1 MQFISP
7 QGVSTDTQPSAKDVA
22 KIITQIKRQKI
33 PAVFM
38 ENVSDPR
45 LLKQIAD
52 ETGAKIGGTLYSDAL
67 TDDKGP
73 APTYIDLMRHN
84 LGSFT
89 RRWRVEHRGRC
100 IAAERCRRG
109 LSESETHRSDPCR
122 TRVQSVPG
130 LPHGASRPDGASADG
145 RSPSGMTAL

>member
-1 MQFISP
+1 MRGFRAERRRIITTHDSFGYFAAAYGVQFISP

-67 TDDKGP
+67 TDEKGP

-89 RRWRVEHRGRC
+89 
-100 IAAERCRRG
+100 AA
-109 LSESETHRSDPCR
+109 LSS
-122 TRVQSVPG
+122 
-130 LPHGASRPDGASADG
+130 
-145 RSPSGMTAL
+145 